1 MKTINCKGKLI
12 DLTTPKIMGIV
23 NRTPDSFYDG
33 GQLKSDKDVLLQVES
48 MLKEGATFLDIGG
61 YSSRPDATE
70 VPEDEEL
77 QRVVS
82 TVSVILKKFP
92 KTLISIDTFRSR
104 VAEEAIS
111 CGAAIINDISAGVL
125 DAKMLGIVSKHQVP
139 YVMMHMRGT
148 PKTMQQHTEYNN
160 LTQDVFDYFSERIAE
175 ARSHKINDLIIDPGF
190 GFAKTQQQNYRLF
203 DDLEYFKTFD
213 LPLLVGISRKSMIYK
228 LLGTN
233 PQEALNGTTALHAIA
248 LLKGAAILRVH
259 DVKEAEECIKLVRAL
274 KS

>member
-48 MLKEGATFLDIGG
+48 MLKEGTTFLDIGG

-125 DAKMLGIVSKHQVP
+125 DAKMLGIVSKHQIP

-160 LTQDVFDYFSERIAE
+160 LTQDVFDYFSERISE

>member
-125 DAKMLGIVSKHQVP
+125 DAKMLGIVSKHQVS